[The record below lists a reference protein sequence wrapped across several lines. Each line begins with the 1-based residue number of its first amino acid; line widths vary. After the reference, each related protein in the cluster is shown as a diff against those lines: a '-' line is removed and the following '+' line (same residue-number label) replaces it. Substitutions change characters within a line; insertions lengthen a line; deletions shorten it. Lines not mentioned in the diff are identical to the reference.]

1 MGVINLY
8 QTPQQLR
15 ITGGFAQFVL
25 QWGEEYN
32 HWKKHGQLEVHER
45 NLEVAIDN
53 YKRLMA
59 EHEPNTENSPGGNNE
74 RNG

>member
-8 QTPQQLR
+8 QTPEQVR
-15 ITGGFAQFVL
+15 ITGAFAQFVV

-32 HWKKHGQLEVHER
+32 HWKKHGQLKGHER
-45 NLEVAIDN
+45 DLQVGIDN

-59 EHEPNTENSPGGNNE
+59 EHEPKPENSPGENNE
-74 RNG
+74 RKG